1 MTERPVRRVS
11 VVGSS
16 GSGKTTLAARLAAR
30 IGVPHIELDAIYWG
44 PNWSHLDDETFRGR
58 VRDATAAEG
67 WVCDGNYSAVR
78 PIVLERADTVVWLDL
93 PLRTCLPRMLR
104 RTLVRI
110 RSGEELWEGN
120 RESWR
125 ELFIGREALL
135 WWLITQHRRK
145 RRDYAARFAAP
156 EARHLRV
163 LRFTSSAAAETWLEA
178 SLAESFRE
186 SHRAA
191 PR

>member
-1 MTERPVRRVS
+1 MTERPIRRVS

-16 GSGKTTLAARLAAR
+16 GSGKTTFAIRLAARL
-30 IGVPHIELDAIYWG
+30 GVPHIELDAVYWG
-44 PNWSHLDDETFRGR
+44 PSWSQLDVETFRAR
-58 VRDATAAEG
+58 VREATAGEA

-93 PLRTCLPRMLR
+93 PLRTCLRRMLR
-104 RTLVRI
+104 RAADRI
-110 RSGEELWEGN
+110 RSGEELWGGN

-125 ELFIGREALL
+125 EVFFGREALF

-163 LRFTSSAAAETWLEA
+163 LRFTTSAAAEAWLEA
-178 SLAESFRE
+178 SLAESWRE
-186 SHRAA
+186 PLRAG

>member
-1 MTERPVRRVS
+1 MMERPIRRVS

-16 GSGKTTLAARLAAR
+16 GSGKTTFAIRLAARL
-30 IGVPHIELDAIYWG
+30 GVPHIELDAIYWG
-44 PNWSHLDDETFRGR
+44 PNWTPLDAGTFTAR
-58 VRDATAAEG
+58 VQEAIAAEA
-67 WVCDGNYSAVR
+67 WVCDGNYSTVR

-93 PLRTCLPRMLR
+93 PLRTCLGRMLR
-104 RTLVRI
+104 RAAVRI
-110 RSGEELWEGN
+110 RSGEELWGGN

-125 ELFIGREALL
+125 DVFIGREALF
-135 WWLITQHRRK
+135 WWLTTQHRRK

-156 EARHLRV
+156 EARHLLV
-163 LRFTSSAAAETWLEA
+163 LRFTTSAAAEAWLEA
-178 SLAESFRE
+178 SLAGSWPE